1 MIGKTGLNLGEFQGC
16 SVGLAHLIIFA
27 TIQIGISETSGMAG
41 REFKDNVDEV
51 VEKLLKKLD
60 KKVFME
66 VMPEQADKKFLDGL
80 HSR

>member
-1 MIGKTGLNLGEFQGC
+1 MASHISLFE
-16 SVGLAHLIIFA
+16 
-27 TIQIGISETSGMAG
+27 TIQIGITEASGMAG

>member
-1 MIGKTGLNLGEFQGC
+1 
-16 SVGLAHLIIFA
+16 
-27 TIQIGISETSGMAG
+27 MAG

-66 VMPEQADKKFLDGL
+66 MMPEQADKMFLSGL
-80 HSR
+80 HSRSG

>member
-1 MIGKTGLNLGEFQGC
+1 MASDILVLFE
-16 SVGLAHLIIFA
+16 IIL
-27 TIQIGISETSGMAG
+27 IGITEAISMAG
-41 REFKDNVDEV
+41 KEFKDNVDEV

-66 VMPEQADKKFLDGL
+66 VMPEQADKMFLSGL

>member
-1 MIGKTGLNLGEFQGC
+1 
-16 SVGLAHLIIFA
+16 
-27 TIQIGISETSGMAG
+27 MAG

-51 VEKLLKKLD
+51 VEKLLKKLE

>member
-1 MIGKTGLNLGEFQGC
+1 MASDILVLFEFI
-16 SVGLAHLIIFA
+16 L
-27 TIQIGISETSGMAG
+27 IGITETISMAG
-41 REFKDNVDEV
+41 KEFKDNVDEV

-66 VMPEQADKKFLDGL
+66 VMPEQADKMFLSGL